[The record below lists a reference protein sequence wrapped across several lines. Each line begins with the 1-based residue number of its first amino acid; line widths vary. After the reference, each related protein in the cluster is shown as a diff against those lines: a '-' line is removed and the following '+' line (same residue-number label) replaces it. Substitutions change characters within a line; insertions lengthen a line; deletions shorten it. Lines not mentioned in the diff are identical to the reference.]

1 MKQEEI
7 IKDEELNESEKKQH
21 KGSIASKFIVA
32 FSIILV
38 TVIAGLSY
46 LIISNANEYDEDAD
60 RELEASIT
68 MLNHELEKQISDAEA
83 LANYF
88 SKDQRLANALSTNNR
103 DAVMGLID
111 PVYTDFSEKMGL
123 SVLEVGDKRGNVVYR
138 GHNPSEYAD
147 NKRHLDTVS
156 EALKNNAVSG
166 LEVGSSGLAIRAYA
180 PILLGEQVVGTFQ
193 TGFSDAFFESYKEL
207 SNANVAVY
215 TRNGLIYS
223 TDEHEQSLVG
233 AARSETMSQSL
244 QDELVGVFE
253 GGASYGETDG
263 SRYHLMP
270 FYNPLDSTILGAFKI
285 TYDTTAFEEKITEEI
300 ISGVVLIVIILATFG
315 VLSVY
320 IFKFFVRPIKF
331 LSEEIQL
338 ISNYDLTSEAIHENQ
353 KLLEQQD
360 EIGDIGNAVLMM
372 KDKITALVQN
382 ISISAESVST
392 ASEELTTTANQSN
405 QASEEVAKTIEE
417 IANGASGQ
425 AADTSAGA
433 EEVDELGNMLTKVN
447 ELILKLSDS
456 TNIVETLQN
465 EGSTT
470 LNELQR
476 YTERNSASA
485 ENSAL
490 MIQEM
495 SEKSKN
501 VERASAMIQ
510 NVATQTN
517 LLALNAAIEASRA
530 GESGKGFAVVA
541 DEIKKLALESQ
552 DNAEEI
558 TNIITELSA
567 NMDQTVA
574 TVQESKEISEQQLV
588 SVYDTQSKFTGIS
601 TAVEDVK
608 AVTNNL
614 RESSEAMVSGK
625 DHLIALMQNLSAISE
640 ENAAGTEEA
649 SASVEEQTTSMAE
662 IANASESLSELAVEM
677 HMNISQVKLSE
688 K

>member
-83 LANYF
+83 LARYF
-88 SKDQRLANALSTNNR
+88 AKDERLATALSTNNR
-103 DAVMGLID
+103 DAVMELIS
-111 PVYTDFSEKMGL
+111 PIYADFSEKMGL
-123 SVLEVGDKRGNVVYR
+123 SVLEVGDKRGNVVFR

-147 NKRHLDTVS
+147 NKSHLETVT
-156 EALKNNAVSG
+156 ETLNNNSVSG
-166 LEVGSSGLAIRAYA
+166 LEIGGSGIAIRAYA
-180 PILLGEQVVGTFQ
+180 PVLLGDRVVGTFQ

-244 QDELVGVFE
+244 QDELVGVLE
-253 GGASYGETDG
+253 GEAAYGETEG

-270 FYNPLDSTILGAFKI
+270 FYDPSDTTILGAFKI
-285 TYDTTAFEEKITEEI
+285 TYDTTEFEAKIQNEI
-300 ISGVVLIVIILATFG
+300 FSGVMLTAIILAIFG
-315 VLSVY
+315 VLIAY
-320 IFKFFVRPIKF
+320 IFKFFVGPIKF
-331 LSEEIQL
+331 LSDEIQL
-338 ISNYDLTSEAIHENQ
+338 ISDYDLTSEAITENQ

-360 EIGDIGNAVLMM
+360 EIGTIAKAVLNM
-372 KDKITALVQN
+372 KDNLTALVQN

-392 ASEELTTTANQSN
+392 ASEQLTTTAIQSN

-433 EEVDELGNMLTKVN
+433 EEVDKLGNMLTQVN
-447 ELILKLSDS
+447 TLILQLSES
-456 TNIVETLQN
+456 ANIVESLKN
-465 EGSTT
+465 EGSVT
-470 LNELQR
+470 LNGLQK
-476 YTERNSASA
+476 YTEENKEAA
-485 ENSAL
+485 EQAAL
-490 MIQEM
+490 VIQEM
-495 SEKSKN
+495 SDKSKE
-501 VERASAMIQ
+501 VEKASVMIQ

-541 DEIKKLALESQ
+541 AEIKKLAIQSQ
-552 DNAEEI
+552 ENAEEI
-558 TNIITELSA
+558 TKIIAELSS
-567 NMDQTVA
+567 NMDHTVTA
-574 TVQESKEISEQQLV
+574 AQGSKELSDQQLV
-588 SVYDTQSKFTGIS
+588 SVYDTQDKFTGIS
-601 TAVEDVK
+601 KAVEEVK
-608 AVTNNL
+608 TVTNNL
-614 RESSEAMVSGK
+614 KDSSEVMVSGK
-625 DHLIALMQNLSAISE
+625 DQLIALMQNLSSISE
-640 ENAAGTEEA
+640 ENAASTEEA
-649 SASVEEQTTSMAE
+649 SASVEEQTASMAE

-677 HMNISQVKLSE
+677 HMNINQVKLSDN
-688 K
+688 

>member
-7 IKDEELNESEKKQH
+7 IKDEELNELEKKQH

-83 LANYF
+83 LASYF
-88 SKDQRLANALSTNNR
+88 SKDQRLVDGLMTNDRNAVISFT
-103 DAVMGLID
+103 D
-111 PVYTDFSEKMGL
+111 PVYTEFNEKMGL
-123 SVLEVGDKRGNVVYR
+123 SVLEVGDNYGNVVYR
-138 GHNPSEYAD
+138 AHNPGEYAD
-147 NKRHLDTVS
+147 NKGKVDTVS
-156 EALKNNAVSG
+156 ETLRNNEVSG
-166 LEVGSSGLAIRAYA
+166 LEVGNSGLAIRGYS
-180 PILLGEQVVGTFQ
+180 PITVNEDVIGTLQ
-193 TGFSDAFFESYKEL
+193 IGFSDAFFESYKEL
-207 SNANVAVY
+207 SSANVSVF
-215 TRNGLIYS
+215 TREGLIYS
-223 TDEHEQSLVG
+223 TDDNEQNVIG
-233 AARSETMSQSL
+233 AQGLKELNQPL
-244 QDELVGVFE
+244 QDEVIRAFR
-253 GGASYGETDG
+253 GEEIYAEADG
-263 SRYHLMP
+263 NRYHLMP
-270 FYNPLDSTILGAFKI
+270 FYNPLDSTILGVFKI
-285 TYDTTAFEEKITEEI
+285 TYDTTAFEAKITEEI

-360 EIGDIGNAVLMM
+360 EIGDIANAVLIM
-372 KDKITALVQN
+372 KDKITELVEN

-470 LNELQR
+470 LNELQK

-485 ENSAL
+485 EKSAL

-640 ENAAGTEEA
+640 ENAAGTEEV
-649 SASVEEQTTSMAE
+649 SASVEEQTASMAE

>member
-1 MKQEEI
+1 MFQEEVNTE
-7 IKDEELNESEKKQH
+7 KVSKETDKKQS
-21 KGSIASKFIVA
+21 KSSIGKKFILA
-32 FSIILV
+32 FSIILI

-83 LANYF
+83 LASYF
-88 SKDQRLANALSTNNR
+88 SQDQRLANALSTNNR
-103 DAVMGLID
+103 DAVIGLVD
-111 PVYTDFSEKMGL
+111 PVYTEFSEKMGL

-180 PILLGEQVVGTFQ
+180 PILLGEQIVGTFQ
-193 TGFSDAFFESYKEL
+193 AGFSDAFFESYKEL

-223 TDEHEQSLVG
+223 TDDHEQSLVG
-233 AARSETMSQSL
+233 AQRSETMSQSL

-253 GGASYGETDG
+253 GEASYGETDG

-320 IFKFFVRPIKF
+320 IFKFFVSPIKF
-331 LSEEIQL
+331 LSQEIQF
-338 ISNYDLTSEAIHENQ
+338 ISNYDLTSEAILENE

-360 EIGDIGNAVLMM
+360 EIGDIANAVLMM
-372 KDKITALVQN
+372 KDKITALVEN

-392 ASEELTTTANQSN
+392 ASEELTTTAYQSN

-425 AADTSAGA
+425 AEDTSAGA
-433 EEVDELGNMLTKVN
+433 GEVDALGNMLTKVSN
-447 ELILKLSDS
+447 LILQLSKSAD
-456 TNIVETLQN
+456 TVEILKN

-470 LNELQR
+470 LNELQEF
-476 YTERNSASA
+476 TEKNSESA
-485 ENSAL
+485 ENSVT
-490 MIQEM
+490 MILEM
-495 SEKSKN
+495 SEKSKD
-501 VERASAMIQ
+501 VERASTMIK
-510 NVATQTN
+510 NVASQTN

-530 GESGKGFAVVA
+530 GESGRGFAVVA
-541 DEIKKLALESQ
+541 EEIKKLAVESQ
-552 DNAEEI
+552 NNAEEI
-558 TNIITELSA
+558 SKIITDLA
-567 NMDQTVA
+567 RNMDQTIES
-574 TVQESKEISEQQLV
+574 VQESKKISEEQLV

-608 AVTNNL
+608 NVANNL
-614 RESSEAMVSGK
+614 RGSSEAMVIGK
-625 DHLIALMQNLSAISE
+625 DNLIALMQNLSAISE
-640 ENAAGTEEA
+640 ENAASTEEA
-649 SASVEEQTTSMAE
+649 SASVEEQTASMAE

-677 HMNISQVKLSE
+677 HANINQVKLSD